1 MNAAQTHLMLNHVPV
16 LVPFLA
22 ALLVIVGMAH
32 RSQPILRVALGLLAF
47 AALIAVPVY
56 LTGEPVEDAVKGA
69 PGVAE
74 QQINL
79 HEDSALVSLI
89 LLCALG
95 LTAGLGLARYRRR
108 PVPRGMSVVIL
119 VASVIVAIQI
129 AWTAHLGGLIRH
141 TELQGGS
148 AVQAPPAPV
157 DGDD

>member
-1 MNAAQTHLMLNHVPV
+1 MNAVQTHLMLNHVPV
-16 LVPFLA
+16 LAPFLA
-22 ALLVIVGMAH
+22 ALLVMVGMAF
-32 RSQPILRVALGLLAF
+32 RSQPLLRVALALLVF

-74 QQINL
+74 QRIDA
-79 HEDSALVSLI
+79 HEETALVSLI

-95 LTAGLGLARYRRR
+95 LTAAVLTVYRRR
-108 PVPRGMSVVIL
+108 PLPGSISAAILIASLVV
-119 VASVIVAIQI
+119 ATQI

-148 AVQAPPAPV
+148 TAQVAPSDAH